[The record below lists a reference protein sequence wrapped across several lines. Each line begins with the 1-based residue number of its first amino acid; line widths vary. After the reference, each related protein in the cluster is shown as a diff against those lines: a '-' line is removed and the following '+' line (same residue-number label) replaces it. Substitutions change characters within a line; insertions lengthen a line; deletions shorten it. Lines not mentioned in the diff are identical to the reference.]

1 MRLSLYDRHLL
12 LTAGPQF
19 TEELWY
25 IVCKGIKQIVDSTLA
40 TVKELI
46 NCFNHGSTN
55 VSGENGMIVKIVAR
69 RDTTPVENM
78 RLMQIA
84 EQVNF
89 YTLKV
94 VLLGFLV
101 RCQFTAVLQINQ
113 RCSIQKSI
121 LKKFAKFTGKHLCQT
136 FFFNKVAGHLS

>member
-1 MRLSLYDRHLL
+1 MCFYYQLLLLSLYDRHLL

-25 IVCKGIKQIVDSTLA
+25 IVCKGIKQIVDSTLD
-40 TVKELI
+40 TVKKLI

-55 VSGENGMIVKIVAR
+55 VSGDNGMIVKIVAR

-84 EQVNF
+84 EQVNLH
-89 YTLKV
+89 TLKV
-94 VLLGFLV
+94 IVLGFVVRFQFAAVLLIN
-101 RCQFTAVLQINQ
+101 VLYT
-113 RCSIQKSI
+113 
-121 LKKFAKFTGKHLCQT
+121 L
-136 FFFNKVAGHLS
+136 

>member
-1 MRLSLYDRHLL
+1 MCFYYQLLLLSLYDRHLL

-25 IVCKGIKQIVDSTLA
+25 IVCKGIKQIVDSTLD
-40 TVKELI
+40 TVKKLI

-55 VSGENGMIVKIVAR
+55 VSGDNGMTVKIVAR

-84 EQVNF
+84 EQVNL

-94 VLLGFLV
+94 IVLGFVVRFQFAAVLLIN
-101 RCQFTAVLQINQ
+101 VLYT
-113 RCSIQKSI
+113 
-121 LKKFAKFTGKHLCQT
+121 L
-136 FFFNKVAGHLS
+136 

>member
-1 MRLSLYDRHLL
+1 MCFYYQLLLLSLYDRHLL

-25 IVCKGIKQIVDSTLA
+25 IVCEGIKQIVDSTLD
-40 TVKELI
+40 TVKKLI

-55 VSGENGMIVKIVAR
+55 VSGDNGMIVKIVAR

-84 EQVNF
+84 EQVNL

-94 VLLGFLV
+94 IVLGFVVRFQFAAVLLIN
-101 RCQFTAVLQINQ
+101 VLYT
-113 RCSIQKSI
+113 
-121 LKKFAKFTGKHLCQT
+121 L
-136 FFFNKVAGHLS
+136 

>member
-1 MRLSLYDRHLL
+1 MCFYYELLLLSLYDRHLL

-25 IVCKGIKQIVDSTLA
+25 IICKGIKQIVDSTLD
-40 TVKELI
+40 TVKKLI

-55 VSGENGMIVKIVAR
+55 VSGDNGMIVKIVAR

-84 EQVNF
+84 EQVNL

-94 VLLGFLV
+94 IVLGFVVRFQFAAVLLIN
-101 RCQFTAVLQINQ
+101 VLYT
-113 RCSIQKSI
+113 
-121 LKKFAKFTGKHLCQT
+121 L
-136 FFFNKVAGHLS
+136 

>member
-1 MRLSLYDRHLL
+1 MCFYYQLLLLSLYDRHLL

-25 IVCKGIKQIVDSTLA
+25 IVCKGIKQIVDSTLD
-40 TVKELI
+40 TVKKLI

-55 VSGENGMIVKIVAR
+55 VSGDNGMIVKIVAR

-84 EQVNF
+84 EQVNLYILKVIVLGF
-89 YTLKV
+89 VVRFQFAAVLLINVLYTL
-94 VLLGFLV
+94 
-101 RCQFTAVLQINQ
+101 
-113 RCSIQKSI
+113 
-121 LKKFAKFTGKHLCQT
+121 
-136 FFFNKVAGHLS
+136 

>member
-1 MRLSLYDRHLL
+1 MCFYYQLLLLPLYDRHLL

-25 IVCKGIKQIVDSTLA
+25 IVCKGIKQIVDSTLD
-40 TVKELI
+40 TVKKLI

-55 VSGENGMIVKIVAR
+55 VSGDNGMIVKIVAR

-84 EQVNF
+84 EQVNL

-94 VLLGFLV
+94 IVLGFVVRFQFAAVLLIN
-101 RCQFTAVLQINQ
+101 VLYT
-113 RCSIQKSI
+113 
-121 LKKFAKFTGKHLCQT
+121 L
-136 FFFNKVAGHLS
+136 

>member
-1 MRLSLYDRHLL
+1 MCFYYQLLLLSLYDRHLL

-25 IVCKGIKQIVDSTLA
+25 IVCKGIKQIVDSTLD
-40 TVKELI
+40 TVKKLI

-55 VSGENGMIVKIVAR
+55 VSGDNGMIVKIVAR

-84 EQVNF
+84 EQVNLYTF
-89 YTLKV
+89 KVIVLGFVVRFQFAAVLLINVLYTL
-94 VLLGFLV
+94 
-101 RCQFTAVLQINQ
+101 
-113 RCSIQKSI
+113 
-121 LKKFAKFTGKHLCQT
+121 
-136 FFFNKVAGHLS
+136 

>member
-1 MRLSLYDRHLL
+1 MCFYYQLLLLSLYDRHLL

-25 IVCKGIKQIVDSTLA
+25 IVCKGIKQIVDSTLD
-40 TVKELI
+40 TVKKLI

-55 VSGENGMIVKIVAR
+55 VSGDNGMIVKIVAR

-84 EQVNF
+84 EQVNL

-94 VLLGFLV
+94 IVLGFVVCFQCAAVLLIN
-101 RCQFTAVLQINQ
+101 VL
-113 RCSIQKSI
+113 CT
-121 LKKFAKFTGKHLCQT
+121 L
-136 FFFNKVAGHLS
+136 

>member
-1 MRLSLYDRHLL
+1 MCFYYQLLLLSLYDRHLL

-25 IVCKGIKQIVDSTLA
+25 IVCKGIKQIVYSTLD
-40 TVKELI
+40 TVKKLI

-55 VSGENGMIVKIVAR
+55 VSGDNGMIVKIVAR

-84 EQVNF
+84 EQVNL

-94 VLLGFLV
+94 IVLGFVVRFQFAAVLLIN
-101 RCQFTAVLQINQ
+101 VLYT
-113 RCSIQKSI
+113 
-121 LKKFAKFTGKHLCQT
+121 L
-136 FFFNKVAGHLS
+136 

>member
-1 MRLSLYDRHLL
+1 MCFYYQLLLLSLYDRHLL

-25 IVCKGIKQIVDSTLA
+25 IVCKGIKQIVDSTLD
-40 TVKELI
+40 TVKKLI

-55 VSGENGMIVKIVAR
+55 VSGDNGMIVKIVAR

-84 EQVNF
+84 EQVNL
-89 YTLKV
+89 YTLKIIV
-94 VLLGFLV
+94 LGFVVRFQFAAVLLIN
-101 RCQFTAVLQINQ
+101 VLYT
-113 RCSIQKSI
+113 
-121 LKKFAKFTGKHLCQT
+121 L
-136 FFFNKVAGHLS
+136 

>member
-1 MRLSLYDRHLL
+1 MCFYYQLLLISLYDRHLL

-25 IVCKGIKQIVDSTLA
+25 IVCKGIKQIVDSTLD
-40 TVKELI
+40 TVKKLI

-55 VSGENGMIVKIVAR
+55 VSGDNGMIVKIVAR

-84 EQVNF
+84 EQVNL

-94 VLLGFLV
+94 IVLGFVVRFQFAAVLLIN
-101 RCQFTAVLQINQ
+101 VLYT
-113 RCSIQKSI
+113 
-121 LKKFAKFTGKHLCQT
+121 L
-136 FFFNKVAGHLS
+136 